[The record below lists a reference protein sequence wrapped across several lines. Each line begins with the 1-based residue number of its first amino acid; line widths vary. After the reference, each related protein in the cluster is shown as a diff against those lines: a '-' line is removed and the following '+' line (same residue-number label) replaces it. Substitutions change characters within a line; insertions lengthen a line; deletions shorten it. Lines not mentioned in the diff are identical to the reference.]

1 MSSLTTHHS
10 TTTTTTGTAT
20 TTPIASGGSGSG
32 RGADINIG
40 DDLDDEIYT
49 PLPTSPPAVAVPL
62 VQLLQLRGNNQI
74 VDISLSLEA
83 MLVRLGYR

>member
-10 TTTTTTGTAT
+10 TTTNTTGTAT
-20 TTPIASGGSGSG
+20 TTPIASGDSGSC
-32 RGADINIG
+32 ADINI
-40 DDLDDEIYT
+40 DDDSDDEIYT

-62 VQLLQLRGNNQI
+62 VQLLQLRGNNQL